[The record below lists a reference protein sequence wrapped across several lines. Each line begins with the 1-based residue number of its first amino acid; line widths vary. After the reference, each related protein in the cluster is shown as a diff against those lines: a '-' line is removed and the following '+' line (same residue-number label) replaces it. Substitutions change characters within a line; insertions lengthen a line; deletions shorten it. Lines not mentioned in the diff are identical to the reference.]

1 MSQTINVTINKI
13 LYQKEN
19 GWGIYRTDVGVV
31 KGMIP
36 WEAKTGQIVNLTGD
50 FQTSNFNGQRE
61 FVFKSAFPSVPKD
74 SRALLSYAV
83 SLCKG
88 LGEAKERA
96 IWERYGERWK
106 EAETLDIPGVTAQTQ
121 WHWSD
126 TLKRLKNETLQTETY
141 SWLLSKG
148 CTMTMANAAWR
159 EWGKKAYG
167 VVDSNCFRLA
177 DLPGYGFQDVDRMVR
192 KNFGIADDDPRRI
205 DAAILYVLENRI
217 TDGSTFVVL
226 SRLEAELA
234 TIIPGA
240 DSLIKESIKRLIGT
254 ERIAATAGSEG
265 ETGYSVFKDAKHERI
280 IYERF
285 KF

>member
-1 MSQTINVTINKI
+1 MSQTINATINKI
-13 LYQKEN
+13 LYSKEN
-19 GWGIYRTDVGVV
+19 GWCILRTDKGVA
-31 KGMIP
+31 KGVIP
-36 WEAKTGQIVNLTGD
+36 WTTKVGQIVNLTGD
-50 FQTSNFNGQRE
+50 FQTSNFNGQQE
-61 FVFKSAFPSVPKD
+61 FVFKQAFPSLPKD

-88 LGEAKERA
+88 LGESKERA
-96 IWERYGERWK
+96 IWERYGESWK
-106 EAETLDIPGVTAQTQ
+106 EAETLDLPGVTARTQ

-126 TLKRLKNETLQTETY
+126 TLKRLENETLQTETY

-148 CTMTMANAAWR
+148 CSMAMANAAWR
-159 EWGKKAYG
+159 EWGQNCYG
-167 VVDSNCFRLA
+167 TVEADCFKLA
-177 DLPGYGFQDVDRMVR
+177 ELPRYGFQDVDRRVR
-192 KNFGIADDDPRRI
+192 SNFGIADDDPRRI
-205 DAAILYVLENRI
+205 DAAILYVLRNRI

-240 DSLIKESIKRLIGT
+240 DSLINESLKRLIGT

-265 ETGYSVFKDAKHERI
+265 ETGYSVFKDTKHERI